1 MIVKLSLLMIKLF
14 SFVKLIHSS
23 DVIFLYASKLKT
35 NIMTLDN
42 YRKIQ
47 FRNWFSIYGLLFFL
61 CLPTWN
67 VIYDIYNDNSD
78 NLIELQEKFEKE
90 VEENTNEKDIFEKY
104 NAKISFQPSVIK
116 NTSILAT
123 TIHYFE
129 LNNIASDV
137 VTPPPERC

>member
-1 MIVKLSLLMIKLF
+1 MNLNK
-14 SFVKLIHSS
+14 
-23 DVIFLYASKLKT
+23 
-35 NIMTLDN
+35 

-47 FRNWFSIYGLLFFL
+47 FRNWVSIYGLLFFL

-67 VIYDIYNDNSD
+67 VISNICNGDND
-78 NLIELQEKFEKE
+78 NLIELQEQAEE
-90 VEENTNEKDIFEKY
+90 ETEENTNEKDIFEKY
-104 NAKISFQPSVIK
+104 NAKISFQYSVIK